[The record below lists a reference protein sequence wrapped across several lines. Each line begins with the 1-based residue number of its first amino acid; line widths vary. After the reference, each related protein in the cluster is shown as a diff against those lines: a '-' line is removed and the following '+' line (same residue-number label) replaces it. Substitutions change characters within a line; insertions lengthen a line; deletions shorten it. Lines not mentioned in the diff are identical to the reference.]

1 MKAGSVL
8 GFAAVWRYD
17 FRYSFLVCEMGLTI
31 ELQFPCTVPSY
42 FHLIMLNSFFL
53 SHTGEKYPEWG
64 SKELLR
70 FRVEKAVKSNLQT
83 MEISG
88 NWLQNTVDF
97 SGFGIKENRLTAQ
110 SLFSRAMFLDR
121 SSLSDSSR
129 LYLSDRPMLKALH
142 TSRVSRSIS
151 GKEFSLCLPTAS
163 SRHQGGCSGLPL
175 RLSRKHLAPDHG
187 CRSPR
192 RKETSLC
199 GKG

>member
-70 FRVEKAVKSNLQT
+70 FRVETAVKSNLQT

-110 SLFSRAMFLDR
+110 RQVCFPEQCFLIGAACQTAADCTFQTDPCWKLYILLGCPGASQGR
-121 SSLSDSSR
+121 SSPS
-129 LYLSDRPMLKALH
+129 
-142 TSRVSRSIS
+142 VSPQLLQ
-151 GKEFSLCLPTAS
+151 GTKEDV
-163 SRHQGGCSGLPL
+163 
-175 RLSRKHLAPDHG
+175 LAYPYG
-187 CRSPR
+187 
-192 RKETSLC
+192 
-199 GKG
+199 